1 MAEGLSVALPLRVD
15 TLDGAYGLNKD
26 LESMANQNL
35 KMVILTNP
43 GERIMS
49 PSFGV
54 GIRRLLFE
62 PATPGTVETIKNRI
76 QLQVKKYLPYID
88 LVNLRV
94 FMSKTDATS
103 LVVIIKY
110 SIPAAN
116 IVKEFSL
123 VV

>member
-1 MAEGLSVALPLRVD
+1 MAEGLSVALPLRID

-110 SIPAAN
+110 SIPAVN

>member
-110 SIPAAN
+110 SIPAVN

>member
-1 MAEGLSVALPLRVD
+1 MAEGLSVALPLRID

>member
-110 SIPAAN
+110 SIPVVN